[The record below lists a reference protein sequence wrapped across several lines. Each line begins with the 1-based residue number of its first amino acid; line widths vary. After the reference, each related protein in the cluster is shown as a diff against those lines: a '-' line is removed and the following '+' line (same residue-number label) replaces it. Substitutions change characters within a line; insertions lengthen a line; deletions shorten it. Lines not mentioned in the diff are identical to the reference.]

1 MSGRQRLRQLL
12 DRGRKAV
19 IGLIA
24 RCPECVTT
32 SVGGRLEDLQ
42 NGIVGWD
49 VLKGDATRNLAICR
63 GCIWADSLCMPAV
76 ARNLLG
82 RPAEPVVVKLA
93 VLLRRYDRDLIV
105 ELAIFVDSNAS
116 LAVRQGM
123 TVKLRRL
130 WLSSELAESLAQQ
143 LLVIN
148 TNVLIPEENHAPLG
162 D

>member
-1 MSGRQRLRQLL
+1 
-12 DRGRKAV
+12 
-19 IGLIA
+19 
-24 RCPECVTT
+24 
-32 SVGGRLEDLQ
+32 
-42 NGIVGWD
+42 
-49 VLKGDATRNLAICR
+49 
-63 GCIWADSLCMPAV
+63 MPAV

-93 VLLRRYDRDLIV
+93 VLLRRDDRDLIV